1 MIRISTEQQINTKLP
16 PITTHFNKPLID
28 TSVLLFNNN
37 LKQFNTIRKPKF
49 PHRIFSISK
58 RIKVRS
64 AGDVSDKEHKV
75 KLRPLECE
83 EQGGLCKDYKDI
95 LLDMEKLKRDCVRIL
110 HDHLQ
115 ETKIP
120 TSHTIRIVN
129 NDMSVKRVLPCV
141 KATKLN
147 TVKINLN
154 ENPNRSNI
162 LYSGINTSRSKNIC
176 ERFDSGRK
184 LKVLNVKE
192 SWNIFDVK
200 PAEDNTMNQTARFG
214 FKELVDE
221 ATETKPKIKNSA
233 NNTNKSEINIKYRN
247 GKAAGYIRKIR
258 YNKKATNN

>member
-1 MIRISTEQQINTKLP
+1 MIRISTEQQITTKLP
-16 PITTHFNKPLID
+16 PITTHLNKPLID

-37 LKQFNTIRKPKF
+37 LKQFNTTRKPKF
-49 PHRIFSISK
+49 PHRIFPISK

-64 AGDVSDKEHKV
+64 AGDVSNKEHKV
-75 KLRPLECE
+75 KLRPLKCE

-115 ETKIP
+115 ETKML
-120 TSHTIRIVN
+120 RIVN
-129 NDMSVKRVLPCV
+129 NDISVKTMLPCI

-147 TVKINLN
+147 TVKINPN

-162 LYSGINTSRSKNIC
+162 LYCDINTSRSKNIC

-192 SWNIFDVK
+192 SWNIFDVR
-200 PAEDNTMNQTARFG
+200 PTEDNAMHQTARFG

-221 ATETKPKIKNSA
+221 ATEPKPRIKNSA
-233 NNTNKSEINIKYRN
+233 NNTNKSEINIKHGN
-247 GKAAGYIRKIR
+247 GKAVGYIRKIK